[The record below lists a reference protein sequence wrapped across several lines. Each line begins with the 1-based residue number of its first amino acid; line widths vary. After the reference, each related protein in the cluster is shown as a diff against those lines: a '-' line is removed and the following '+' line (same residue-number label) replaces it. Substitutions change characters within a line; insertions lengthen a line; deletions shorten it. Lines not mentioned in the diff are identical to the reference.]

1 MNIENL
7 SGEMK
12 KHLLETII
20 PFWKGLRDD
29 DYGGYYGLLSYDLE
43 LNKRAEKG
51 CILNSRITWFFS
63 NVYLLYKKGI
73 LTDGD
78 FIKYGYT
85 ALDIKDEAKHAFNFL
100 YGKCIDKK
108 YGGVYWS
115 LNYDGTPADTT
126 KHTYNQAFCIYAL
139 ASYYDALGD
148 RQALQLAKRLVGIIE
163 DNCADEKGYLE
174 AQTVDFKPESNEK
187 LSENGVMADR
197 TMNTLLHVFEAY
209 SELYRVTGEP
219 YVGERLEWILNT
231 FADKIY
237 NPELKR
243 LEVFFDNDYKTLID
257 LDSYGHDIETAWLI
271 DRGIQIL
278 GKKEYKDKFDP
289 ITSAISDHILKDAF
303 DGNSL
308 PNECEKGVVDESR
321 VWWVQAEAVLG
332 FLNAARKDPSRTDFV
347 DAANKQWNFIKEY
360 VWDKRGG
367 SEWYGIVDKNGVPN
381 TKVPI
386 VEPWKCPYHNGR
398 MCLEVMRLAAGE

>member
-29 DYGGYYGLLSYDLE
+29 DYGGYYGWLSYDLE

-148 RQALQLAKRLVGIIE
+148 RQALELAKRLVGIIE

-209 SELYRVTGEP
+209 SELYRVTSEP
-219 YVGERLEWILNT
+219 YVGERLEWILDT